1 MRRWAFLVPY
11 SRFPLVWSE
20 KEMKH
25 SLTPKLSTYG
35 LFVVTELCSDTQWIL
50 LTGKQTQHRSIGW
63 RALIIFILGPPPF
76 AHWGRGGF
84 IALHFSLP
92 SFTLPLSVLFV
103 SWWPP
108 SVALSILLSHVASTL
123 FTSIDV
129 FWLGH
134 KSQAVHLYNIF
145 NPKNTYT
152 FYTQETITCTDCT
165 CLTWCG

>member
-25 SLTPKLSTYG
+25 SLTPRLSTYG
-35 LFVVTELCSDTQWIL
+35 LFVVTERCSDTQWIL
-50 LTGKQTQHRSIGW
+50 LTGKQTQPRMESSYHFHPRPS
-63 RALIIFILGPPPF
+63 PF
-76 AHWGRGGF
+76 PHWGRGGF
-84 IALHFSLP
+84 IALRFSSP

-123 FTSIDV
+123 FTSIDD

-134 KSQAVHLYNIF
+134 KSQAVHLYHIF